1 MLKKIRWLS
10 LSDFFINKVHTAQN
24 MPEYGFSLTP
34 NFPLG
39 QNQRKYQNVS
49 YTAKYGS
56 EKT

>member
-1 MLKKIRWLS
+1 
-10 LSDFFINKVHTAQN
+10 
-24 MPEYGFSLTP
+24 MPEYGFFLTP

-39 QNQRKYQNVS
+39 QNQRKYQHVS